1 MLELKEIMSED
12 QMSACNY
19 VGICPDMSSNIEDVM
34 LLLQSHL
41 LQHVLERK
49 SRLYVVC
56 HDIAS
61 NTGDDGG
68 NSRTNQVRRD

>member
-49 SRLYVVC
+49 SRLYVVRY
-56 HDIAS
+56 IAS